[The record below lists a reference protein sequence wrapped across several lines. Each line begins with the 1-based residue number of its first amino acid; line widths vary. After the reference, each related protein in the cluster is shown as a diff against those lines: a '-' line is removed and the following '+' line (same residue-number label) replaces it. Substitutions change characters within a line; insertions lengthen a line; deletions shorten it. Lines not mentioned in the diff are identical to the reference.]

1 MGDAHVTGG
10 RSLKSKLR
18 RAERME
24 QVKAYLLILPLFA
37 FLLICFLLPI
47 GALLVKGFTDPTLSE
62 ELPRAAAM
70 LREWEPA
77 GGAVPDEEIFATFAK
92 DLAASRPT
100 DGASR
105 VAKRLNI
112 DQPGMRTLIL
122 KTANKLDTVEGAT
135 WRDKLVSIDSRWGA
149 VATWSTLKY
158 AASPWTLGY
167 YIKALDF
174 TRDERGEIVQ
184 QPEGQRLYRDVFVRT
199 ALVSLSV
206 SVICLLLGY
215 PVAYFLAALP
225 ARYSNLFMI
234 MVLLPFWTSILVRTT
249 AWVVALQSNGVIN
262 ALLIRLGVTED
273 GFALIYNRF
282 GVLVAMTHILLPY
295 AILSLYSVMKGVPG
309 IYMKAA
315 RSLGAGP
322 IRSFFQA
329 YFPQTLPG
337 VAAAGMLTFILA
349 VGYYIT
355 PAIVGGPGDQ
365 LASYYIAN
373 HVNTTLNW
381 GLASA
386 LASMLL
392 VGVLLLYAVFVR
404 LTGGRGAKLG

>member
-1 MGDAHVTGG
+1 
-10 RSLKSKLR
+10 
-18 RAERME
+18 ME

-47 GALLVKGFTDPTLSE
+47 GALLVKGFTDPTLND
-62 ELPRAAAM
+62 ELPHAASL
-70 LREWEPA
+70 LREWDPA
-77 GGAVPDEEIFATFAK
+77 KGAVPDEETFATFAK
-92 DLAASRPT
+92 DLAASRPN

-112 DQPGMRTLIL
+112 DQPGMRSLIL
-122 KTANKLDTVEGAT
+122 KTANKLDTAEGAT
-135 WRDKLVSIDSRWGA
+135 WQEKLVAIDKRWGA

-158 AASPWTLGY
+158 ASSPWTIGY
-167 YIKALDF
+167 YIKALDL
-174 TRDERGEIVQ
+174 TRDESGEIVQ

-199 ALVSLSV
+199 AVVSLSV

-215 PVAYFLAALP
+215 PVAYFLASLP

-249 AWVVALQSNGVIN
+249 AWVVALQSNGVVN
-262 ALLIRLGVTED
+262 ALLIKLGVTED

-309 IYMKAA
+309 IYVRAA

-322 IRSFFQA
+322 IRAFFQA

-355 PAIVGGPGDQ
+355 PAIVGGPNDQ